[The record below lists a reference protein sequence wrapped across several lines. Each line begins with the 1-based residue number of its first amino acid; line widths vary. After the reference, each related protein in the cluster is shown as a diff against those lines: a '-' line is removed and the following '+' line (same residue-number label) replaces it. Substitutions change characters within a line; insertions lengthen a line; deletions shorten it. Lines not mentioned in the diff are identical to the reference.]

1 MRFTIR
7 NRGLHCLK
15 VFAVASAILIFT
27 YGCASMG
34 PEHLRDTHPLYNDA
48 IVDSINEQ
56 LLNNLVRL
64 RYRDP
69 TFFLDVASV
78 AASMRMNVAGTA
90 NGQVNS
96 ASPLT
101 LGTDATYEI
110 FPTISYAP
118 LQGEDFVKSL
128 LSPISIDALVAL
140 SGSGWSLGRVFGLCV
155 ESINGVDN
163 APSASGPSP
172 ERAPKHYK
180 EWNKLVDTF
189 EKLEDDHLIEAR
201 IDKASKDLK
210 ISFEP
215 SDEFKDVE
223 QSIKAQLKLDPSR
236 SVFDVDGDAIE
247 RRPDTIQI
255 VPRPLMSTFF
265 YLSHRVDVPI
275 EHKLNGWVTITKN
288 KDGSEFDWGD
298 TPAGRLFHV
307 RVSKEKPEDAF
318 VAVPYESYWYFIPKN
333 DIESKSTFLLL
344 SQLFRLQAGAAK
356 SIGPTLTI
364 PVR

>member
-1 MRFTIR
+1 MNKEALSPLSKFVVVMTITFLA
-7 NRGLHCLK
+7 N
-15 VFAVASAILIFT
+15 
-27 YGCASMG
+27 GCATIG

-78 AASMRMNVAGTA
+78 AASMRMNVAGSA
-90 NGQVNS
+90 SGQVNS
-96 ASPLT
+96 ATPLT

-110 FPTISYAP
+110 LPTISYAP

-128 LSPISIDALVAL
+128 LSPVSIDALVAL
-140 SGSGWSLGRVFGLCV
+140 SGSGWTLRRVFGLCV
-155 ESINGVDN
+155 ESINGIDN
-163 APSASGPSP
+163 APSASGPTP

-180 EWNKLVDTF
+180 EWNRLVDTF
-189 EKLEDDHLIEAR
+189 EKLEDDHLVEAR
-201 IDKASKDLK
+201 IDKATKDLK

-215 SDEFKDVE
+215 SEEFNDVE
-223 QSIKAQLKLDPSR
+223 QSIKTQLKLDLNR
-236 SVFDVDGDAIE
+236 SVFDVEGDDVQ
-247 RRPDTIQI
+247 RKPDTLEI
-255 VPRPLMSTFF
+255 VTRPLMSTFF
-265 YLSHRVDVPI
+265 YLSHRVDVPD
-275 EHKLNGWVTITKN
+275 EHKSNGWVTITKN
-288 KDGSEFDWGD
+288 KDGSDFDWGD

-307 RVSKEKPEDAF
+307 LVSKEKPDDAF
-318 VAVPYESYWYFIPKN
+318 IAVPYESYWYFIPKN
-333 DIESKSTFLLL
+333 DKESKSTFLLL